1 MFCSPKGPN
10 PNKKELSP
18 NDFRPRRN
26 LLSHRGSDP
35 VYMKTAFWFFPIVL
49 SFLFLA
55 AGCHKS
61 QGPEQHINVVM
72 RKYSIEPAIIHL
84 KTGQP
89 VSLDVTTAD
98 VQHGFDVPDLGIKE
112 PVQPGH
118 TTTITIT
125 PQAKGEY
132 SVKCGVICGPHHD
145 DMTGKLIV
153 E

>member
-1 MFCSPKGPN
+1 
-10 PNKKELSP
+10 
-18 NDFRPRRN
+18 
-26 LLSHRGSDP
+26 
-35 VYMKTAFWFFPIVL
+35 MKTTSRFFLILL
-49 SFLFLA
+49 SFLFLV
-55 AGCHKS
+55 AGCQKS
-61 QGPEQHINVVM
+61 HGPEQHISVVM
-72 RKYSIEPAIIHL
+72 RKYSIEPAVIHL
-84 KTGQP
+84 KSGQP

-118 TTTITIT
+118 TTSITFT
-125 PQAKGEY
+125 PKAKGEY